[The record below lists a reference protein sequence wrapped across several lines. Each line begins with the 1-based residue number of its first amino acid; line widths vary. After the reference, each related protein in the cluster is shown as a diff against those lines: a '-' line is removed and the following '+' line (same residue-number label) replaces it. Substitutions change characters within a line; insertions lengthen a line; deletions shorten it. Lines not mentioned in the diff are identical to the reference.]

1 MGCPPPKVGT
11 AEAWAPCPRE
21 PWLCPSTHKHTL
33 TLLKVWLLGGD
44 SAAKGFCLPLNL
56 TPDSPRCCNPKR
68 LFTGP
73 DTLSS
78 N

>member
-1 MGCPPPKVGT
+1 MGSPPQEVGT
-11 AEAWAPCPRE
+11 AEARAPCPWE

-33 TLLKVWLLGGD
+33 TLLKVQVLGGEY
-44 SAAKGFCLPLNL
+44 AAKGFCLPPNL
-56 TPDSPRCCNPKR
+56 TPDSPRCCDPKR

-73 DTLSS
+73 DTPSS